1 MFIKDYH
8 SKASCLF
15 VIFLNI
21 NCVMI
26 DLMIMVSGSGRSEV
40 EEDSYQPIEEDD
52 LKLGFF
58 FLVILHLEIFLH
70 SRVQIY
76 KCATCIVV
84 KPRSMDFMIT
94 TKRKKIGSDQTK
106 KKKIGSE
113 KNLKG
118 EGSHK

>member
-58 FLVILHLEIFLH
+58 LVILHLEIFLH

-94 TKRKKIGSDQTK
+94 TKRKKLGPIK
-106 KKKIGSE
+106 KKKE
-113 KNLKG
+113 KNWVRK
-118 EGSHK
+118 KI